1 MYKLHKALYGLKQ
14 APRAWFSRIED
25 HFVNDGFQKCPNEQ
39 TLFTKRSSEC
49 KVLIVSIYV
58 DDLIYT
64 GDDENMMF
72 GFKNS
77 MMKVFYMTDLG
88 RMRFFLSIEV
98 LQRSDGNFICQKR
111 YAMEVLKRFGMF
123 ESKSVNSPIVP
134 GFKIS
139 RDNHGVTMDETY
151 FKQMVGSLMY
161 LTMTRPDI
169 MFSIRLISR
178 YMAKPTKLHLQA
190 AKRILRYLKGTTNY
204 GILYKK
210 GGEEEELLAFT
221 DSDYD
226 VT

>member
-1 MYKLHKALYGLKQ
+1 M
-14 APRAWFSRIED
+14 
-25 HFVNDGFQKCPNEQ
+25 
-39 TLFTKRSSEC
+39 
-49 KVLIVSIYV
+49 LIVSIYV

-72 GFKNS
+72 DFKNS

-123 ESKSVNSPIVP
+123 ESKSVNIPIVP
-134 GFKIS
+134 GFKMS

-151 FKQMVGSLMY
+151 LKKIVGSLMY
-161 LTMTRPDI
+161 LTATRPDM
-169 MFSIRLISR
+169 MFSISLISR
-178 YMAKPTKLHLQA
+178 YMAKPTELHLQA
-190 AKRILRYLKGTTNY
+190 AKRILRYLKGITNY
-204 GILYKK
+204 GILNKK

-221 DSDYD
+221 DSDYAGD
-226 VT
+226 IDDRKSTSGYVFLLSSGAVS